1 MLIDSIFLILMLMA
15 LWKGYRNGLVVGAFS
30 FLGIIIGLAAA
41 LKLSAVVAGKLKES
55 TQLTATWLP
64 IVSFLLVMLGVAL
77 LIRVGA
83 TIVQT
88 TLELAFLG
96 WVNKLCGVVLYACL
110 YITVFSVL
118 LFYAVNM
125 HLIKPETLAASRSYP
140 FVAPWGSKIINGFGA
155 VIPVFKGLFDELT
168 QFFESIGKHIR

>member
-1 MLIDSIFLILMLMA
+1 MFVDTIFLVLMVMA
-15 LWKGYRNGLVVGAFS
+15 LFKGYRNGLVVGAFS
-30 FLGIIIGLAAA
+30 FLAIIIGLAAA
-41 LKLSAVVAGKLKES
+41 LKLSAIVAGKLKES

-83 TIVQT
+83 TILQA

-96 WVNKLCGVVLYACL
+96 WVNKLGGVLLYACL
-110 YITVFSVL
+110 YTTVFSVL

-155 VIPVFKGLFDELT
+155 VIPIFKGLFDELA
-168 QFFESIGKHIR
+168 QFFEHIGKQIR